1 MPGRQLTLRVS
12 YRPGAVAPA
21 LVAGI
26 TGWLERVLAAIV
38 ADPHRPAGGIEL
50 LSAPERGL
58 VLERWN
64 ARRCDVPEATL
75 PAMFEAQVARTPDE
89 TALVAG
95 DERLSYAELDARAN
109 RLARLLIRR
118 GVGPEAVVALA
129 LPRTADLVTALLAVL
144 KAGAAVLALGT
155 DHPAQRLA
163 FQLDDAGVSCVV
175 ADRATWM
182 SLPVEAPVVHLDD
195 AAVGVE
201 LAGLAATSL
210 TNTELRTPL
219 RLDHPAYVIY
229 TSGSTGTP
237 KGVVV
242 AHRGLT
248 NLLHAHLADLIGP
261 QVAAAGGRRMRTAL
275 IAPAGFDAFWE
286 PVLWMVAGHELH
298 LVDDE
303 TRLDP
308 EALVRLVR
316 SERIDLVDVTPL
328 YVPTLVAAGL
338 YDGEHRP
345 GILVLGGEALGPAL
359 WSRLRALDG
368 VSAHNFYGPTETTI
382 DAVSCRLTDD
392 ADPMIGRPV
401 RNVSAYVLDPA
412 LRPVPPGVPGELYLA
427 GPGLARGYLNRPGLS
442 AARFVADPFGPAS
455 SRMYRTGDVACW
467 RLDSRGQPT
476 GELDYLGRF
485 DDQVKIRGFR
495 VELGEVEATVCRYP
509 GIATAAVV
517 VHGEGADRR
526 LVAYAIPE
534 PDRAVEGT
542 ERVDADEWRRFV
554 AARLPAAMVPSAF
567 VVCEDLPLTPNGKV
581 DRKNLAE
588 SEPTATEVPQP
599 RQATDPSA
607 SRDPGGSGVGVPR
620 EEILRQLFAE
630 VLDLSTVETGA
641 DFFALGGH
649 SLLAMRLISRIRRT
663 FDVELSIRALF
674 ETPTPAG
681 LAERLDQT
689 ATGRPALVRSPRPD
703 RVPLSYAQQRLW
715 FLHRLEGPSPT
726 YNIPVAVS
734 FAGAGRVQVEGLRG
748 ALADVVARH
757 ESLRTV
763 FVERDGTA
771 YQHVLPVDKVLPTIE
786 VRADVEPADLPA
798 ALTAAARIPFDLTR
812 EPLVRAVLFGTED
825 VEVGG
830 AGSASSGGPV
840 LLLMLHHVAADE
852 WSVGPL
858 LRDLGTAY
866 AARLEGRPP
875 DWTDLP
881 VQYADYTLWQREL
894 LGRADDP
901 DSVLARQLRFWTDTL
916 RGLPDQLDLPYDRP
930 RPATASYRGAT
941 VPIQLPAS
949 LHDGVCALARSAG
962 VSTFMVLQA
971 ALAALLTRLGVG
983 TDVPVGT
990 PVAGRTDAAL
1000 DGLVGFFVNTLV
1012 LRVDT
1017 SGDPSFAA
1025 LLDRV
1030 RRMSLAAF
1038 DHQDVPFERVV
1049 DALQPARSLGR
1060 HPLFQVMLVHHHQQD
1075 HHDQQQVAGGTDRTP
1090 EPGGADLVPSA
1101 TAVDVGVAKVD
1112 LSVYVTERY
1121 SADGRS
1127 GAGIEGQL
1135 EYSTD
1140 LFDAGTART
1149 LVERW
1154 GVLLAS
1160 AVAAPDA
1167 SLGELEVLVPA
1178 ERRQLRAQHAAT
1190 SVAVSGATVPELLA
1204 AQARRSPHATAVA
1217 AGTQTLTYA
1226 QLEERSTELARVL
1239 VVQGA
1244 GPDRLVAVALPR
1256 TVDLVV
1262 GLLAVLKSGAGY
1274 LPLDLDH
1281 PSDRIAAMLAD
1292 AAPVCVLATT
1302 DTAERLPP
1310 SGTTVLLD
1318 RPPELPA
1325 GDSGPVAAGRPVH
1338 RVRPLHLR
1346 LHRPPQGRRRD
1357 PCRPYELPAVHAGQ
1371 VRSRLGRPAARGD
1384 HGRLRHRRS
1393 GDLSAAAV
1401 GRPRGARRPDDRPRS
1416 VRAAGPART
1425 LRRDDDAGHANAVG
1439 GARRRGRAAGRLAT
1453 AGATACAAAHP
1464 GRW

>member
-1 MPGRQLTLRVS
+1 M
-12 YRPGAVAPA
+12 
-21 LVAGI
+21 
-26 TGWLERVLAAIV
+26 
-38 ADPHRPAGGIEL
+38 
-50 LSAPERGL
+50 
-58 VLERWN
+58 
-64 ARRCDVPEATL
+64 
-75 PAMFEAQVARTPDE
+75 
-89 TALVAG
+89 
-95 DERLSYAELDARAN
+95 
-109 RLARLLIRR
+109 
-118 GVGPEAVVALA
+118 
-129 LPRTADLVTALLAVL
+129 
-144 KAGAAVLALGT
+144 
-155 DHPAQRLA
+155 
-163 FQLDDAGVSCVV
+163 
-175 ADRATWM
+175 
-182 SLPVEAPVVHLDD
+182 
-195 AAVGVE
+195 
-201 LAGLAATSL
+201 
-210 TNTELRTPL
+210 
-219 RLDHPAYVIY
+219 
-229 TSGSTGTP
+229 
-237 KGVVV
+237 
-242 AHRGLT
+242 
-248 NLLHAHLADLIGP
+248 
-261 QVAAAGGRRMRTAL
+261 
-275 IAPAGFDAFWE
+275 
-286 PVLWMVAGHELH
+286 
-298 LVDDE
+298 
-303 TRLDP
+303 
-308 EALVRLVR
+308 
-316 SERIDLVDVTPL
+316 
-328 YVPTLVAAGL
+328 
-338 YDGEHRP
+338 
-345 GILVLGGEALGPAL
+345 
-359 WSRLRALDG
+359 
-368 VSAHNFYGPTETTI
+368 SAHNFYGPTETTI
-382 DAVSCRLTDD
+382 DAVSCGLTDD

-476 GELDYLGRF
+476 GELDYLGRV

-495 VELGEVEATVCRYP
+495 VELGEVEATVSRYP

-534 PDRAVEGT
+534 PGRAVEET
-542 ERVDADEWRRFV
+542 ERVDADEVRRFV
-554 AARLPAAMVPSAF
+554 VARLPSAMVPSAF

-599 RQATDPSA
+599 RQATDPST
-607 SRDPGGSGVGVPR
+607 SRGPGGSGVGVPR

-630 VLDLSTVETGA
+630 VLDLATVEAGA

-649 SLLAMRLISRIRRT
+649 SLLAMRLISRIRRA

-689 ATGRPALVRSPRPD
+689 APGRPALVRSPRPE

-734 FAGAGRVQVEGLRG
+734 FAGAGRLHGKALRR

-771 YQHVLPVDKVLPTIE
+771 YQHVLPVDQSLPTVE
-786 VRADVEPADLPA
+786 VRADVDPADLPA

-830 AGSASSGGPV
+830 AGSADSGGPL

-858 LRDLGTAY
+858 LRDLTTAY
-866 AARLEGRPP
+866 AARREGRPP
-875 DWTDLP
+875 NWTDLP

-894 LGRADDP
+894 LGRPDDP
-901 DSVLARQLRFWTDTL
+901 DGVLARQLRFWTDTL
-916 RGLPDQLDLPYDRP
+916 LGLPDQLDLPYDRP
-930 RPATASYRGAT
+930 RPATASYGGAT

-949 LHDGVCALARSAG
+949 LHEGVCALARSAG

-971 ALAALLTRLGVG
+971 ALAALLTRLGAG

-1017 SGDPSFAA
+1017 SGAPSFAA

-1030 RRMSLAAF
+1030 RRTSLAAF

-1060 HPLFQVMLVHHHQQD
+1060 HPLFQVMLVHHHDQ
-1075 HHDQQQVAGGTDRTP
+1075 HQQQVAGGTDRTH
-1090 EPGGADLVPSA
+1090 EPAGADLVASA
-1101 TAVDVGVAKVD
+1101 AGPVDVGVAKVD

-1121 SADGRS
+1121 TADGRS
-1127 GAGIEGQL
+1127 AAGIEGQL

-1160 AVAAPDA
+1160 AVAAPDV
-1167 SLGELEVLVPA
+1167 SLAELEVLVPA
-1178 ERRQLRAQHAAT
+1178 ERRQLRAQQAAT

-1204 AQARRSPHATAVA
+1204 AQARRGPHATAVA

-1239 VVQGA
+1239 VAQGA

-1318 RPPELPA
+1318 RSPEPAVGDVVLSPPDGRSTAYVLYTSGSTGRPKGVVVTHAALTNFLLSMQNRFGLGSDDRLLAVTTVGFDIAGLEIYLPLLSGARVELADRTTVRDPSALLDLLERSGATTMQATPTLWEALVAEAEQRASSRLPA
-1325 GDSGPVAAGRPVH
+1325 PRPALRHILVGGEALPATLGGQLRTLASQVTNLYGPTETTVWSTAADVGPEVADVPSPPIGTPIWNTQTYVLDDRLRAVPDGVAGELYLGGAGLARGYLGKPGLTAERFVANPFDPAGARMYRTGDMVRRRSDGVLSYLGRSDHQVKIRGYRIEPGEIEAVLARHVGVGEARVVVRDGPGGARQLVGYAVPRVGAGGSRPTPAELRAYLAGCLPESMVPAAVVVLDVLPLTPNGKLDRSALPAPDFGAAATSSAGRPPRTGRERTVAAVVADVLGLPAEAVRADDGFFDLGGDSITSIRLVS
-1338 RVRPLHLR
+1338 RVRDAGLGLTPR
-1346 LHRPPQGRRRD
+1346 DVFEHRTVAALAAHATEVPP
-1357 PCRPYELPAVHAGQ
+1357 E
-1371 VRSRLGRPAARGD
+1371 
-1384 HGRLRHRRS
+1384 
-1393 GDLSAAAV
+1393 SAAGSASA
-1401 GRPRGARRPDDRPRS
+1401 RPRNRQLVTVPQDELAEFEDEL
-1416 VRAAGPART
+1416 AAGE
-1425 LRRDDDAGHANAVG
+1425 D
-1439 GARRRGRAAGRLAT
+1439 LA
-1453 AGATACAAAHP
+1453 
-1464 GRW
+1464 